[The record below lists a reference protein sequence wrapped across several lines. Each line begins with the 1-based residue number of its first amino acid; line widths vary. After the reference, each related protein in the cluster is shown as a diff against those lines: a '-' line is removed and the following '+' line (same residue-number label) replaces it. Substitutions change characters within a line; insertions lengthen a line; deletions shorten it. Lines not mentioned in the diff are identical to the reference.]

1 MAGWIMT
8 ENPEYASVH
17 NNSGEFTYG
26 QTLCPGTPSDCSPD
40 IEYSVKANIEEGNN
54 FDSFTGTCGNV
65 SKAISAKGCNKEAL
79 VMWFNEGTNKSY
91 NSVLDDNSIF
101 DIKNVDECEHI
112 IISDGG
118 IREGGQN
125 FEDASYVDSGF
136 PSIATDP
143 CSSTSGSKY
152 AAGTTYSGHKIKY
165 HVISNTI
172 PANFY
177 QNHDELVEIYFPH
190 LYTSSDTSGKNTMY
204 IKQAAFKDCHRLS
217 AITFSQVE
225 EIDSEAFANCY
236 GLNKIDWGHVDC
248 CTSNLR
254 KIGTSG
260 FTNCSGMTELC
271 LNKLNKIE
279 TIGSYG
285 FYGCKN
291 VTLFSLPT
299 ASTYTAVTEHCFE
312 GLKTCP
318 SFTIPT
324 NIKRIESCAFGT
336 WVGDRDIASIT
347 IPSSVTYI
355 GSSAFSHANVV
366 YNLKWTESELNSVNI
381 QTDAFSYNGAGL
393 APYGIMCPRGTLQ
406 AYKNYFNSRG
416 MTAYADRVSESLS

>member
-1 MAGWIMT
+1 MAWTMVEGT
-8 ENPEYASVH
+8 AHTDVH
-17 NNSGEFTYG
+17 SNSGEFTYG
-26 QTLCPGTPSDCSPD
+26 GSLCPGAPTSCNPY
-40 IEYSVKANIEEGNN
+40 INYTIKAELTEDTAN
-54 FDSFTGTCGNV
+54 FDAFIAECGKI
-65 SKAISAKGCNKEAL
+65 SKSINFNSCNMEAL
-79 VMWFNEGTNKSY
+79 VMWFNQDDNKHY

-101 DIKNVDECEHI
+101 DIKNVDDCEHI
-112 IISDGG
+112 IYSKTN
-118 IREGGQN
+118 IRTGDQS
-125 FEDASYVDSGF
+125 FEDSSYNDSGY
-136 PSIATDP
+136 PCIATDP
-143 CSSTSGSKY
+143 CNSTSGCKY
-152 AAGTTYSGHKIKY
+152 NGSTPGHKIKY
-165 HVISNTI
+165 HVTSDTI

-177 QNHDELVEIYFPH
+177 QNHDELVELYFPH
-190 LYTSSDTSGKNTMY
+190 LYTGNTGSNTRY

-260 FTNCSGMTELC
+260 FSNCSGMTELC

-279 TIGSYG
+279 SIGAYG
-285 FYGCKN
+285 FYGCSG
-291 VTLFSLPT
+291 VTSFSLPT

-312 GLKTCP
+312 GLRTCP

-324 NIKRIESCAFGT
+324 NIKRIETCAFGT

-355 GSSAFSHANVV
+355 GSSAFSHVNVV

-393 APYGIMCPRGTLQ
+393 APYKIMCPNGTLQ

-416 MTAYADRVSESLS
+416 EIGRAHV